1 MVVIRLEGKEKEI
14 YIKNLIMT
22 TDFLIKSIKDDNTL
36 RKSEWD
42 IIVYEEIIEKLKYV
56 NQLFSLLRRTTDNE
70 DYKDNFGIY
79 RDIVLSDGGLPEF
92 FSYRQLLNDKTL
104 ADERIKQILESEDIS
119 NKKDLVKKW
128 IDRANNDALSKI
140 EEKRNYLLEQIPEKF
155 QTIEFYEKIKDTEIF
170 DTRFPM
176 EKLCIKSL
184 ESDNL
189 LELGWNKSKK
199 KERYLLSWF
208 NYSTGFGVWNIY
220 ILQLQ
225 EIDPEPTKYR
235 FNIFKKNNIPS
246 EGHFVPQEKSIQI
259 DSVFKKFLEDHTN
272 SGAFFLARDLD
283 KTFPI
288 IYPERISR
296 FQFGPNFVKGISSP
310 SLDFSLLFIENQ
322 AAFFLTAIREDIMGG
337 DNYKDKEEDINIIDK
352 IIGTK
357 CSWKRDKILEQRFG
371 ICSKELEKA
380 LKDYIKF
387 PDMRLYA
394 I

>member
-1 MVVIRLEGKEKEI
+1 MVVIRIERKEKEI
-14 YIKNLIMT
+14 YIKNLITT
-22 TDFLIKSIKDDNTL
+22 TDFLIKSIKDDDTL

-42 IIVYEEIIEKLKYV
+42 IIVYEEIIKKLEYV
-56 NQLFSLLRRTTDNE
+56 NQLFSLLIRTTDNE

-79 RDIVLSDGGLPEF
+79 REIVLSNGGLPEF
-92 FSYRQLLNDKTL
+92 FSYRQLLEDKTL
-104 ADERIKQILESEDIS
+104 ADERIKQVLESENIS
-119 NKKDLVKKW
+119 YKEDLVKKW
-128 IDRANNDALSKI
+128 IDRANNDALSNI

-170 DTRFPM
+170 DTRSTM
-176 EKLCIKSL
+176 ENLSIKPL
-184 ESDNL
+184 ESENRFSGQKK
-189 LELGWNKSKK
+189 LEK

-225 EIDPEPTKYR
+225 EIDPGPTKKYR

-259 DSVFKKFLEDHTN
+259 DSVFKKFLEDHMN
-272 SGAFFLARDLD
+272 SGAFFLARDID
-283 KTFPI
+283 KTFPT

-296 FQFGPNFVKGISSP
+296 FQFGPNFVKGISSH
-310 SLDFSLLFIENQ
+310 SLDFSWLFIENQ
-322 AAFFLTAIREDIMGG
+322 ESFFLTAIREDIIGG
-337 DNYKDKEEDINIIDK
+337 DNYKDKEDINMIDK

-357 CSWKRDKILEQRFG
+357 CSWKRDKIIEQRFG

-387 PDMRLYA
+387 PGMRLYA

>member
-14 YIKNLIMT
+14 YIKNLIKT
-22 TDFLIKSIKDDNTL
+22 TDFLIKSIKDDDTL

-42 IIVYEEIIEKLKYV
+42 IIVYVEIIKKLEYV
-56 NQLFSLLRRTTDNE
+56 NQLFSLLRKMTDNE

-79 RDIVLSDGGLPEF
+79 REIVLSNGGLPEF
-92 FSYRQLLNDKTL
+92 FSYRQLLEDKTL
-104 ADERIKQILESEDIS
+104 ADERIKQVLESENIS
-119 NKKDLVKKW
+119 YKEDLIKKW
-128 IDRANNDALSKI
+128 IDRANNDALSDM

-155 QTIEFYEKIKDTEIF
+155 QTIEFYEKIKDKELF

-176 EKLCIKSL
+176 EKLSVKPL
-184 ESDNL
+184 ESENHFSGNR
-189 LELGWNKSKK
+189 LEK
-199 KERYLLSWF
+199 KERYLLSWL

-220 ILQLQ
+220 ILQLR
-225 EIDPEPTKYR
+225 EIDPGPTKKYR

-259 DSVFKKFLEDHTN
+259 DSVFKKFLEDHVN
-272 SGAFFLARDLD
+272 SGAFFLARDID
-283 KTFPI
+283 KTFST
-288 IYPERISR
+288 IYPEKISR
-296 FQFGPNFVKGISSP
+296 FQFGPNFVKGISSS
-310 SLDFSLLFIENQ
+310 SLDFSWLFIENQ
-322 AAFFLTAIREDIMGG
+322 EAFFLTAIREDIIGG
-337 DNYKDKEEDINIIDK
+337 DNNCKDKKEDINMIDK

-357 CSWKRDKILEQRFG
+357 CSWKRDKIIEQRFG

-394 I
+394 T